1 MFRILALVTLAALAA
16 HPALAEGF
24 QRPIPAVQ
32 SADAELW
39 YALACAAFALSLLA
53 VHWLVSRR

>member
-1 MFRILALVTLAALAA
+1 MLRILGPVAALVA

-39 YALACAAFALSLLA
+39 YALACLAFALSLLA